1 MHAAAETALLQH
13 ALLLLIEWLLL
24 LIEWLLLL
32 MLMLMLM
39 KKSESACNTS
49 LFGALIALIEP

>member
-13 ALLLLIEWLLL
+13 ALLL